1 MARIDRPA
9 MRRALLVVLAV
20 VFLAGCAGPVAES
33 VDTTPNPAA
42 GANVTATVTD
52 VVDGDTI
59 EIQYVNGTTDTVRLL
74 GIDTPEVHVE
84 NTPEEYEGVPDTE
97 AGATCLREVGGDAS
111 EYARSQLAAEQVR
124 LVFDKRSDRRGSY
137 GRLLAYVY
145 LADRNVN
152 YQLVAEGYARVY
164 DSEFVQSDRF
174 YAAESA
180 AQSDGAGVWSCR
192 DPGTTAHESANGL
205 AVVEIH
211 ADAAGNDNENLTG
224 EYLIFE
230 NQGNETLEMGG
241 WTVEDEAGHRFV
253 VPDEFALD
261 PGDRVI
267 VYTGHGTD
275 SERALYWGAE
285 QAIWNNGGDTVF
297 VYDAG
302 RNRRLERSY

>member
-1 MARIDRPA
+1 

-20 VFLAGCAGPVAES
+20 VFLAGCAGPLAGPVES
-33 VDTTPNPAA
+33 TTGPGA

-59 EIQYVNGTTDTVRLL
+59 EIRYANGSTDTVRLL

-84 NTPEEYEGVPDTE
+84 NTPEEYEGVPDTD
-97 AGATCLREVGGDAS
+97 AGATCLRDVGDAAS
-111 EYARSQLAAEQVR
+111 DYATAQLADREVR
-124 LVFDKRSDRRGSY
+124 LVFDERSDRRGSY

-145 LADRNVN
+145 VADRNVN

-164 DSEFVQSDRF
+164 DSEFAQSDRF

-192 DPGTTAHESANGL
+192 DPETTAHESASGL
-205 AVVEIH
+205 ALVEIN
-211 ADAAGNDNENLTG
+211 ADAGGNDNENLTG
-224 EYLIFE
+224 EYLVFE

-241 WTVEDEAGHRFV
+241 WTIEDEAGHRFV
-253 VPDEFALD
+253 VPDGFALD
-261 PGDRVI
+261 PGDRV
-267 VYTGHGTD
+267 VLYTGHGPD

-285 QAIWNNGGDTVF
+285 QAIWNNDGDTVF

-302 RNRRLERSY
+302 RNRRLERAY